1 MSKDYASRK
10 RTRASA
16 KDRMTTLCYDV
27 GVTFAVFH
35 RSRAIHEFICI
46 LTALLLVLAL
56 AGCASLG
63 GSESASAM
71 VFDVESFDGARSSD
85 APAPSPSSRGAVLET
100 MSEIVSE
107 EESPM
112 EPAAAS
118 RLRVFSA
125 DMTISVASVDDARK
139 ALLSVTDELGG
150 YVESSQRDYVVLRVP
165 AATFDQVITHI
176 ASLGIVIDRSIRAAD
191 VTEQYADI
199 SNRLR
204 IAVAARA
211 RLEEL
216 LARTDDSEE
225 QIKILR
231 GIRRLTEE
239 IEQLRGEIG
248 TLDQLI
254 AFSRVAVTLV
264 PRRQTDRIARE
275 EIPFGWIRRLDP
287 LAASTSSSGALLRI
301 EVETD
306 FAQFSTGRFIRA
318 ESADGV
324 RIRVGAVENSPRGSR
339 DFWQRALS
347 FHLRLLYRSVVP
359 TVAGE
364 FSGVL
369 LKSKGGPPYYYLVV
383 VRPAEDELIVGEAF
397 FPSEE
402 TFGRRFDQIVLMFEG
417 AYR

>member
-1 MSKDYASRK
+1 MNSDNAGGR
-10 RTRASA
+10 RRRASA
-16 KDRMTTLCYDV
+16 EDRRVTIWYTT
-27 GVTFAVFH
+27 GVTFVSFH
-35 RSRAIHEFICI
+35 AIRP
-46 LTALLLVLAL
+46 LAALLFVLAV
-56 AGCASLG
+56 AGCSSMRG
-63 GSESASAM
+63 TESASAM
-71 VFDVESFDGARSSD
+71 ILDAESFGGARSSD
-85 APAPSPSSRGAVLET
+85 APAPSPSSRSAVLET

-112 EPAAAS
+112 EPAPAN

-125 DMTISVASVDDARK
+125 DITVSVASVDDSRE

-150 YVESSQRDYVVLRVP
+150 YVESSQRDYVVIRVP
-165 AATFDQVITHI
+165 AATFDRAITHI

-204 IAVAARA
+204 IAVAARE

-216 LARTDDSEE
+216 LARSDDSEE
-225 QIKILR
+225 QVKILR
-231 GIRRLTEE
+231 EIRRLTEE

-287 LAASTSSSGALLRI
+287 LAVSTSSSGALLRI

-339 DFWQRALS
+339 EFWQRALS
-347 FHLRLLYRSVVP
+347 FHLRLLYRSVAP
-359 TVAGE
+359 TAAGE

-369 LKSKGGPPYYYLVV
+369 LESKGGSPYYYLVV

-402 TFGRRFDQIVLMFEG
+402 TFGQRFDQIVLMFEG